1 MDIEFSLSLTG
12 ENSHDIKIM
21 AGQGSFSIGTI
32 GISQGDYDAWVD
44 VNDKINW
51 HSFDKLNF
59 SKVYKWPR
67 SIEYS
72 GNDTGFVDWSY
83 NRKIE
88 KFYWIPQ
95 SDVHLNMT
103 KANIRYF
110 YLDNK
115 NFEIELSLGNLY
127 QLTLL
132 GKLNKIKIKD
142 CLSVF
147 DLTVD
152 LAKTEIE
159 DECYQLPIYKKLK
172 DITSIRILNKPLNK
186 PFDCRSLL
194 QFPNLKEVSLVGNIT
209 NLNVLKNL
217 TKIEFLGLWD
227 VPDLEGLPG
236 LKNWENLYDVIG
248 SNIEKRGGQILRR
261 QLKELQ
267 KEKKMDEF
275 CYVGQLRDKNWYVTE
290 YNIPFYN
297 WEKHQRKAIKIYK
310 EYLGKLK
317 SLDDEETILKEIT
330 NFIKFFNSLSDIE
343 TIERED
349 IFTAVKQLIGSTKLV
364 ISEDKII
371 DLFDSIRDF

>member
-32 GISQGDYDAWVD
+32 GISEGDYDAWVD

-51 HSFDKLNF
+51 HAFDEINF

-67 SIEYS
+67 FIVYS
-72 GNDTGFVDWSY
+72 GNDTGFVEWSY

-88 KFYWIPQ
+88 EFYWIPQ
-95 SDVHLNMT
+95 SDFSLDLT
-103 KANIRYF
+103 KANISRFLLY
-110 YLDNK
+110 NK
-115 NFEIELSLGNLY
+115 DFDIELSLGNLY

-147 DLTVD
+147 DLTID

-172 DITSIRILNKPLNK
+172 DITSINIFNKPLNK
-186 PFDCRSLL
+186 PFDCKSLL
-194 QFPNLKEVSLVGNIT
+194 QFSNLKEVALVGNVT
-209 NLNVLKNL
+209 NLNSLKYL
-217 TKIEFLGLWD
+217 TEIEFLGLWD
-227 VPDLEGLPG
+227 APDLEGIPD
-236 LKNWENLYDVIG
+236 LKSWKNLYRVVG
-248 SNIEKRGGQILRR
+248 SNIEKSVGQTLKR
-261 QLKELQ
+261 QLKELK
-267 KEKKMDEF
+267 KEKEMDEF

-310 EYLGKLK
+310 EYLAKIK

-349 IFTAVKQLIGSTKLV
+349 IFTAVKQLMSSTKLV
-364 ISEDKII
+364 ISQDKII
-371 DLFDSIRDF
+371 DLFDKVRDF